1 MTTQGMSDLKIIP
14 VSSQAELERF
24 IRVPMRINAA
34 DPNYIAPLL
43 FERREAL
50 SPKHNPFFEHAEAQ
64 FWLAVRDGQ
73 DVGRISAQIDSLCRE
88 EPGKPTGQFGMICAE
103 DDPAIFQA
111 LFATAEAWLKAR
123 GKTHVMG
130 PFNLS
135 INEETGLLV
144 DGFDTP
150 SFFLMPHDQ
159 PFVGRRI
166 EALGYAKAKDLLA
179 WYTGVPTFPKAVDK
193 RLARPLGDGVVFRP
207 VDKNNFERDIK
218 SLVEIY
224 NDAWADNWQSV
235 PITESETKYMKDSLG
250 FILKDRLIWF
260 MEIDGEPAAFGVMV
274 PDLNWIARDLGGKL
288 FPFGWAKLLWRL
300 KVGKIPRFRVPLMG
314 VKRKFAKD
322 PRGILAP
329 FRIIRELRDQA
340 VKYGMT
346 NTECGWVL
354 EDNRPMNHI
363 MENLQAV
370 PYKTYRIYEKAIG

>member
-1 MTTQGMSDLKIIP
+1 MTLKIIP
-14 VSSQAELERF
+14 VSTDAELERF
-24 IRVPMRINAA
+24 IRVPMRLNAA
-34 DPNYIAPLL
+34 DPKYIAPLL

-64 FWLAVRDGQ
+64 FWLAVRGGK

-88 EPGKPTGQFGMICAE
+88 APGVPTGQFGMIAAE
-103 DDPAIFQA
+103 DDPEVFKA
-111 LFATAEAWLKAR
+111 LFETAEAWLKAR
-123 GKTHVMG
+123 GKIKVMG

-144 DGFDTP
+144 AGHDTP
-150 SFFLMPHDQ
+150 PFIMMAHDQ
-159 PFVGRRI
+159 PYVAARV
-166 EALGYAKAKDLLA
+166 EELGYAKAKDLIA
-179 WYTGVPTFPKAVDK
+179 WFTDIPTFPKAVEK

-207 VDKNNFERDIK
+207 VDMKHFERDIK
-218 SLVEIY
+218 ALVEIY
-224 NDAWADNWQSV
+224 NDAWAENWESV

-250 FILKDRLIWF
+250 FLLKPGLIWF
-260 MEIDGEPAAFGVMV
+260 MEIDGEPAAFGVMT
-274 PDLNWIARDLGGKL
+274 PDLNWAARDLGGKL

-329 FRIIRELRDQA
+329 FRIIRELRDQS

-363 MENLQAV
+363 MENLQAR
-370 PYKTYRIYEKAIG
+370 PYKTYRVYEKMVG